1 MLWAIGETPMRVKQ
15 KELFVDPSVEI
26 DHIEDSI
33 LRIIKQ
39 YKNHPSVVAISEK
52 NWIHS
57 FPLSIYQSQI

>member
-1 MLWAIGETPMRVKQ
+1 MRLKQ

-26 DHIEDSI
+26 DLIEDSI

-52 NWIHS
+52 N
-57 FPLSIYQSQI
+57 